1 MYTSTANGTA
11 LVFALSLHQRK
22 KTVMKYAITHGLF
35 KPFYN
40 IYASLGFISSEL
52 DD

>member
-11 LVFALSLHQRK
+11 LVFALSLHEKKK

-35 KPFYN
+35 
-40 IYASLGFISSEL
+40 
-52 DD
+52 